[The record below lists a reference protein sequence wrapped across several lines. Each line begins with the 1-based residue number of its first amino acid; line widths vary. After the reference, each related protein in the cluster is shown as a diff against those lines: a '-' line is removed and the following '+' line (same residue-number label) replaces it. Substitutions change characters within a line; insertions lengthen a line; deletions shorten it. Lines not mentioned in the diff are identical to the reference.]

1 MLLSRPIFDV
11 EALQKEIQHLN
22 LKMQDEAFWTDPKKA
37 AYISKKHTALVK
49 KLNDFEDYKEMV
61 DTYLEMMD
69 IIDEEG
75 PDFADLE
82 KDVLHL
88 QEMLG
93 DYEKTLV
100 LSGPYDDGP
109 AFVSFHSG
117 AGGVE
122 AMDWNEMLV
131 RMYTRYFDLQGWKY
145 EILETTAGEEAGIK
159 SMTIEVEGDYAYGKL
174 KCEHGVHR
182 LVRNSPFNSKGLRQ
196 TSFALLEVTPKVTAD
211 EDLQIDEKDIRIDT
225 FRASGAGGQHVN
237 KVESAIRIT
246 HIPTGIV
253 TQCQNSRSQHQNKEI
268 AMTML
273 KSKLLVLKEEQK
285 KETISELSGD
295 HKMASWGNQIRS
307 YVLSPY
313 TMVKDHR
320 TNYEQTD
327 VQKVLDGE
335 IEGFITAKLLYRET
349 IQN

>member
-1 MLLSRPIFDV
+1 M
-11 EALQKEIQHLN
+11 EQK
-22 LKMQDEAFWTDPKKA
+22 DFWDDPKKA
-37 AYISKKHTALVK
+37 AEISRKQTRLTEKLKKFNEYSESVIM
-49 KLNDFEDYKEMV
+49 YS
-61 DTYLEMMD
+61 
-69 IIDEEG
+69 
-75 PDFADLE
+75 
-82 KDVLHL
+82 
-88 QEMLG
+88 EMLG
-93 DYEKTLV
+93 MIEEDSSDFTSLEQTVLELQKHLNEYEKSLL
-100 LSGPYDDGP
+100 LSGSYDDGP

-145 EILETTAGEEAGIK
+145 EILETTAGEEVGIK
-159 SMTIEVEGDYAYGKL
+159 SMTIEVDGNFAYGKM

-182 LVRNSPFNSKGLRQ
+182 LVRNSPFNAKGLRQ
-196 TSFALLEVTPKVTAD
+196 TSFALVEVDPKVGAD
-211 EDLQIDEKDIRIDT
+211 EDLDIDEKDLRIDT

-253 TQCQNSRSQHQNKEI
+253 TQCQNSRSQHQNKDT
-268 AMTML
+268 ALSML

-285 KETISELSGD
+285 KETISELTGD

-320 TNYEQTD
+320 TGYEETD
-327 VQKVLDGE
+327 VQKVLNGE
-335 IEGFITAKLLYRET
+335 IEGFITAKLLNKT
-349 IQN
+349 KN